1 MAKGRDKHQAKQA
14 AVQALGRGLNRRAK
28 SHCELC
34 AESTSLKV
42 VELSGSPFEEPDEDW
57 ALMLCTRCEGL
68 TTGGKEPANTLR
80 FLETAV
86 WSEVQPVQVQAVR
99 LIRVVDAQWAR
110 DCAESLYLDPEIEAL
125 L

>member
-1 MAKGRDKHQAKQA
+1 MAKGRDKHKAKQD
-14 AVQALGRGLNRRAK
+14 AVNALGRGLNRRAK

-42 VELSGSPFEEPDEDW
+42 IEVSGSPFEEPDEQW
-57 ALMLCTRCEGL
+57 ALMLCSRCEGL
-68 TTGGKEPANTLR
+68 VSGQEEPANTLR

-86 WSEVQPVQVQAVR
+86 WSEVQPVQLQAVR
-99 LIRVVDAQWAR
+99 LIKTLDASWAR

>member
-1 MAKGRDKHQAKQA
+1 MAKGRDKHKAKKD
-14 AVQALGRGLNRRAK
+14 AVNALGRGLNRRAK

-42 VELSGSPFEEPDEDW
+42 VEVEGSPFEEPDEQW
-57 ALMLCTRCEGL
+57 ALMICDRCEGL
-68 TTGGKEPANTLR
+68 MNGKDEPANTLR

-99 LIRVVDAQWAR
+99 LIKLVDASWAQ

-125 L
+125 V

>member
-1 MAKGRDKHQAKQA
+1 MAKGRDKHKAHQD
-14 AVQALGRGLNRRAK
+14 AVNGLGRSLNRRAK

-42 VELSGSPFEEPDEDW
+42 IEVSGSPFEEPDEQW
-57 ALMLCTRCEGL
+57 ALMLCGRCEGMVS
-68 TTGGKEPANTLR
+68 GAQEPANTLR

-99 LIRVVDAQWAR
+99 LIKGVDATWAQE
-110 DCAESLYLDPEIEAL
+110 CAESLYLDPEIEAL
-125 L
+125 I